1 MRSTQAGPVVSAAL
15 MKKICLRLVPLMVF
29 MYLANSLDRANIGYA
44 ALTMNKDLG
53 ITTAEFGIAASLF
66 YLGYVACQIPSN
78 LILHR
83 IGARAWI
90 ATILLFWGI
99 ISSLNGLVP
108 NAEWLYIARFGL
120 GVFEAGLFPGM
131 ILYLTL
137 WLPSRNRVWLM
148 SMFVAAMPLS
158 AVIGAPI
165 STAIMT
171 HTSVFGLSGWRTML
185 LLEGLPAVLLGIF
198 VYFYLPATPRQSK
211 WLNESE
217 LCELE
222 EAIAVE
228 KRQGT
233 AQYSESSVMSAVKNG
248 RVWAL
253 GIVYYGINA
262 GILVLLFFLPQ
273 VIKTFEAS
281 FGIKYSVVDIGMITA
296 LPFGFAVICML
307 LWARYLSKRG
317 VAACH
322 IGVPLA
328 IGALAIGSALLMPSP
343 VLVMAAFAIAAAAC
357 FSSMAPFWQLPSRF
371 LGGKAAAAGIGLIS
385 MLGIASGFTLPYA
398 IGWIKDKTG
407 SFAPAFTAIGV
418 MMFIGALTAV
428 ALEARL
434 RSEDSAFASEG
445 MP

>member
-15 MKKICLRLVPLMVF
+15 MKKVCWRLVPLMVL

-66 YLGYVACQIPSN
+66 YLGYIACQIPSN

-83 IGARAWI
+83 IGARLWI
-90 ATILLFWGI
+90 ATILLFWGAA
-99 ISSLNGLVP
+99 SSLTSLVP
-108 NAEWLYIARFGL
+108 NTEWLYIARFML

-131 ILYLTL
+131 ILYLTF

-148 SMFVAAMPLS
+148 SMFVTAMPLA

-165 STAIMT
+165 STSIMS

-198 VYFYLPATPRQSK
+198 VYFYLPATPRQST

-217 LCELE
+217 LGELE
-222 EAIAVE
+222 EAIAQE
-228 KRQGT
+228 KGDAGQH
-233 AQYSESSVMSAVKNG
+233 SEATVISAVKNG

-253 GIVYYGINA
+253 GVVYFGINA

-281 FGIKYSVVDIGMITA
+281 FGVKYSVVDVGIITA
-296 LPFGFAVICML
+296 VPFGFAVICML
-307 LWARYLSKRG
+307 LWARYLSRRG
-317 VAACH
+317 VAGWH
-322 IGVPLA
+322 IGIPLA
-328 IGALAIGSALLMPSP
+328 VGALAIGTALLMPSP
-343 VLVMAAFAIAAAAC
+343 VLVMAAFAVTAAAC

-371 LGGKAAAAGIGLIS
+371 LSGKAVAAGIGLIS

-398 IGWIKDKTG
+398 IGWIKDRTG
-407 SFAPAFTAIGV
+407 SFEPAFTAIGV
-418 MMFIGALTAV
+418 IMFVGAITAV
-428 ALEARL
+428 ALDARL
-434 RSEDSAFASEG
+434 GSVDRFLVREET
-445 MP
+445 P

>member
-1 MRSTQAGPVVSAAL
+1 MDG
-15 MKKICLRLVPLMVF
+15 KICWRLVPLMIL

-66 YLGYVACQIPSN
+66 YLGYIACQIPSN

-83 IGARAWI
+83 IGARCWV
-90 ATILLFWGI
+90 ATILLCWGT
-99 ISSLNGLVP
+99 ISSLTSLVP
-108 NAEWLYIARFGL
+108 DTKWLYIARFVL

-137 WLPSRNRVWLM
+137 WLPSRNRVLLM
-148 SMFVAAMPLS
+148 SMFVTAMPLS

-171 HTSVFGLSGWRTML
+171 HTSVLGLSGWRTML
-185 LLEGLPAVLLGIF
+185 LLEGLPAVLLGILVF
-198 VYFYLPATPRQSK
+198 FYLPTSPRHSK
-211 WLNESE
+211 WLKESE
-217 LCELE
+217 LNELE
-222 EAIAVE
+222 EAIANE
-228 KRQGT
+228 KAQGSGQQAET
-233 AQYSESSVMSAVKNG
+233 SVMSAVKDA

-281 FGIKYSVVDIGMITA
+281 FGVKYSMADVGLITA
-296 LPFGFAVICML
+296 IPFGFAVVCML

-317 VAACH
+317 VAAWH
-322 IGVPLA
+322 IGVPLG
-328 IGALAIGSALLMPSP
+328 IGALALASALMMPSP
-343 VLVMAAFAIAAAAC
+343 FLVMAAFAIAAAAC
-357 FSSMAPFWQLPSRF
+357 FSCMAPFWQLPSRF
-371 LGGKAAAAGIGLIS
+371 LSGKAAAAGIGLIS

-398 IGWIKDKTG
+398 IGMIKDKTG
-407 SFAPAFTAIGV
+407 SFAPAFTFIGLL
-418 MMFIGALTAV
+418 MFIGALTAV
-428 ALEARL
+428 ALEVRRGPESDALSR
-434 RSEDSAFASEG
+434 EG
-445 MP
+445 TS

>member
-1 MRSTQAGPVVSAAL
+1 
-15 MKKICLRLVPLMVF
+15 
-29 MYLANSLDRANIGYA
+29 
-44 ALTMNKDLG
+44 
-53 ITTAEFGIAASLF
+53 
-66 YLGYVACQIPSN
+66 
-78 LILHR
+78 
-83 IGARAWI
+83 
-90 ATILLFWGI
+90 
-99 ISSLNGLVP
+99 
-108 NAEWLYIARFGL
+108 
-120 GVFEAGLFPGM
+120 
-131 ILYLTL
+131 
-137 WLPSRNRVWLM
+137 
-148 SMFVAAMPLS
+148 
-158 AVIGAPI
+158 
-165 STAIMT
+165 
-171 HTSVFGLSGWRTML
+171 
-185 LLEGLPAVLLGIF
+185 
-198 VYFYLPATPRQSK
+198 
-211 WLNESE
+211 
-217 LCELE
+217 
-222 EAIAVE
+222 
-228 KRQGT
+228 
-233 AQYSESSVMSAVKNG
+233 MSAVKNG